1 MASAPPTTQSQTP
14 PSGAAKAGRSS
25 SGKGATPLVML
36 TAPQSPAAE
45 AFRSLRVNVQFAGI
59 DRDLRVIAVTS
70 PSAGDGK
77 TTTLANLAI
86 ALAEGGARV
95 LAVDADLR
103 RPGLHTVFGLGN
115 TAGLTSALLQ
125 NPDELPLQDTAVPGL
140 SVLTSGPLPP
150 NPVELLA
157 SRRFDRLISVLREQ
171 ADYVLLDTPPA
182 AFLSDAPMLAARA
195 DGVILVVGS
204 GRTKRD
210 AAKRAKEQLLR
221 VNAHVLGVVLSG
233 VRAEASLYAY

>member
-1 MASAPPTTQSQTP
+1 
-14 PSGAAKAGRSS
+14 
-25 SGKGATPLVML
+25 ML

-45 AFRSLRVNVQFAGI
+45 AFRTLRVNVQFAGI
-59 DRDLRVIAVTS
+59 DRDIRTIAVTS

-77 TTTLANLAI
+77 TTTLANLAV

-103 RPGLHTVFGLGN
+103 RPGLHAAFGLDNG
-115 TAGLTSALLQ
+115 AGLTSALLQ
-125 NPDELPLQDTAVPGL
+125 NLEALHLQDTAVPGL
-140 SVLTSGPLPP
+140 RVLASGPLPP

-157 SRRFDRLISVLREQ
+157 SRRFDRLLAVLREQ
-171 ADYVLLDTPPA
+171 ADYVLLDSPPA
-182 AFLSDAPMLAARA
+182 AALSDAPLLAARA
-195 DGVILVVGS
+195 DGVILVVGA

-210 AAKRAKEQLLR
+210 AARRAKDQLQR

-233 VRAEASLYAY
+233 VRADASLYAY